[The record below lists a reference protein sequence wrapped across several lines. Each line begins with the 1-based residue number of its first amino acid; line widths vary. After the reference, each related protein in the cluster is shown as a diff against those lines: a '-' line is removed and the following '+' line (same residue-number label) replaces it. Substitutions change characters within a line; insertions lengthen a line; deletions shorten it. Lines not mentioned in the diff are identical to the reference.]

1 MVMKTEKKEY
11 LKPSVI
17 VEDLHRKLSV
27 RESAPNYN
35 PNFVFSGGNRMTITW
50 GYLEDSN
57 SHRTINFRIKTIQ
70 TNFSE
75 SQGVKTSIIG
85 FDGTDDANS
94 FLQSQQEARVIWQ
107 KLKEE
112 NINKNEKFASRF
124 VAHYIQRLTDNPV
137 SFKTKGDPLNKWN
150 AYKDHVVP
158 LTKGQKVDRDT
169 ESVTN
174 AIGAYVN
181 SYMQIK
187 SQEFKDLFNY
197 DPSSISTIPTPDRGN
212 NG

>member
-1 MVMKTEKKEY
+1 MAVPVKISDLVEY
-11 LKPSVI
+11 LQNFGVSDALIPLLIMTASFESGLSNDVIGVNKNGTKDYGVYQINVDSFYTDRDENKP
-17 VEDLHRKLSV
+17 DD
-27 RESAPNYN
+27 
-35 PNFVFSGGNRMTITW
+35 T
-50 GYLEDSN
+50 
-57 SHRTINFRIKTIQ
+57 IKTFFKK
-70 TNFSE
+70 TGKKYKKSE
-75 SQGVKTSIIG
+75 FEK
-85 FDGTDDANS
+85 N
-94 FLQSQQEARVIWQ
+94 L
-107 KLKEE
+107 
-112 NINKNEKFASRF
+112 NNNEKFASQF
-124 VAHYIQRLTDNPV
+124 VAHYIERLIDNPV

-187 SQEFKDLFNY
+187 SQEFKELFDY

>member
-1 MVMKTEKKEY
+1 MAVPVKISDLVEY
-11 LKPSVI
+11 LQNFGVSDALIPLLIMTASFESGLSNDVIGVNKNGTKDYGVYQINVDSFYTDRDENKP
-17 VEDLHRKLSV
+17 DD
-27 RESAPNYN
+27 
-35 PNFVFSGGNRMTITW
+35 T
-50 GYLEDSN
+50 
-57 SHRTINFRIKTIQ
+57 IKTFFKK
-70 TNFSE
+70 TGKKYKKSE
-75 SQGVKTSIIG
+75 FEK
-85 FDGTDDANS
+85 N
-94 FLQSQQEARVIWQ
+94 L
-107 KLKEE
+107 
-112 NINKNEKFASRF
+112 NNNEKFASQF
-124 VAHYIQRLTDNPV
+124 VAHYIERLIDNPV